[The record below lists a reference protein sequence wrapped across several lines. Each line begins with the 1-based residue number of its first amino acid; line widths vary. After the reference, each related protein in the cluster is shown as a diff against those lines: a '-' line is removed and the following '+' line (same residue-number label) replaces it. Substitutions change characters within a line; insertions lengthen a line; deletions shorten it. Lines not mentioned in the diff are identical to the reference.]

1 MMYRETKGAKKRKPV
16 WETIAT
22 NLEEL
27 KQLASSFEKTVSKAE
42 KALREKLRV
51 EIIEP
56 EEERIVN
63 EKLVCVSLCFINMTK
78 QDQLSRRTA
87 NRAIFTSLF
96 SHDFIETREAREKI
110 AEDRGIASAGSYQD
124 DQNTILK
131 PFERAKIYI
140 R

>member
-16 WETIAT
+16 WETVAT

-27 KQLASSFEKTVSKAE
+27 KQLANSFEKTVSKAE

-63 EKLVCVSLCFINMTK
+63 EKLVCDFSVLY
-78 QDQLSRRTA
+78 
-87 NRAIFTSLF
+87 FTL
-96 SHDFIETREAREKI
+96 
-110 AEDRGIASAGSYQD
+110 
-124 DQNTILK
+124 
-131 PFERAKIYI
+131 
-140 R
+140 